1 MMLKNKA
8 TYIYKITLLVVLILL
23 VLFLSRNFHFSSVN
37 DSEQSVHYDRENL
50 LSVQPQILYEK
61 KLVEK
66 SRANNS
72 YVQAISQERLSQNL
86 KNSALPLT
94 NLFVSSANA
103 SEYGLILIKTG
114 SLNFAVKDFDTA
126 YQSIKTKIQNSNG
139 YITSE
144 NSRGSKN
151 TNLVIKVPVSDFHQ
165 LLELIEKE
173 ADQDYLV
180 TKSVNSQDVT
190 EEYIDVESRIKSKKA
205 IETRYLEI
213 LTKARNVTEI
223 LKVEK
228 ELGKI
233 RTEIEQSEGR
243 LQYLRNRSNYS
254 TISLTIYEF
263 QVSEVKPVQPIEKPS
278 LISKMKNSLII
289 GWGQVESLLLFL
301 ISNWFAIL
309 LASGVAYYAK
319 RKYLKHKSRKDT

>member
-1 MMLKNKA
+1 MILKNKA

-61 KLVEK
+61 KLAEE

-72 YVQAISQERLSQNL
+72 YVQTISQNL

-114 SLNFAVKDFDTA
+114 SLHFAVKDFDTA

-173 ADQDYLV
+173 ADQKYLV

>member
-1 MMLKNKA
+1 MILKNKA
-8 TYIYKITLLVVLILL
+8 TYTYKITLLVVLILL
-23 VLFLSRNFHFSSVN
+23 VLFLSRNFLFSSVN
-37 DSEQSVHYDRENL
+37 DSVRPDAVSAQEYEKRAILAAEQSKRAE
-50 LSVQPQILYEK
+50 Q
-61 KLVEK
+61 
-66 SRANNS
+66 SRPLNS
-72 YVQAISQERLSQNL
+72 YVQALKLEISQNL
-86 KNSALPLT
+86 ALPLT

-114 SLNFAVKDFDTA
+114 SLNFMVKDFDTA
-126 YQSIKTKIQNSNG
+126 YQSIKTKIQNHNG

-173 ADQDYLV
+173 ADQEYLV

-190 EEYIDVESRIKSKKA
+190 AEFIDVESRIKSKKA

-213 LTKARNVTEI
+213 LTKARTVTAI

-233 RTEIEQSEGR
+233 RTEIEQAEGR
-243 LQYLRNRSNYS
+243 LKYLRNRSNYS
-254 TISLTIYEF
+254 TISLTISEF

>member
-1 MMLKNKA
+1 MILKNKA

-23 VLFLSRNFHFSSVN
+23 VLFLSRNFLFSSFN
-37 DSEQSVHYDRENL
+37 DSVRPVANAVAVSAIE
-50 LSVQPQILYEK
+50 YEK
-61 KLVEK
+61 RAEE

-72 YVQAISQERLSQNL
+72 YVLQERVMELQKIITNRDTNL
-86 KNSALPLT
+86 ALPLI

-114 SLNFAVKDFDTA
+114 SLNFAVKNFDTA
-126 YQSIKTKIQNSNG
+126 YESIKTKIQNSNG

>member
-1 MMLKNKA
+1 MILKNKA

-23 VLFLSRNFHFSSVN
+23 VLFLSRNFLFSSFN
-37 DSEQSVHYDRENL
+37 DSVRPFANVVAVSAIE
-50 LSVQPQILYEK
+50 YEK
-61 KLVEK
+61 RAEE
-66 SRANNS
+66 SRPLNS
-72 YVQAISQERLSQNL
+72 YVQAISQERLSQAT
-86 KNSALPLT
+86 NSVLPLI

-114 SLNFAVKDFDTA
+114 SLHFAVKDFDTA

-173 ADQDYLV
+173 ADQEYLV

-223 LKVEK
+223 LKVETQ
-228 ELGKI
+228 LGKI
-233 RTEIEQSEGR
+233 RTEIEQAEGR

-254 TISLTIYEF
+254 TINLTIFEF

>member
-1 MMLKNKA
+1 MILKNKA

-72 YVQAISQERLSQNL
+72 YVQAISQNL
-86 KNSALPLT
+86 TNSALPLT

-114 SLNFAVKDFDTA
+114 SLHFAVKDFDTA

-144 NSRGSKN
+144 NSHGSKN

-173 ADQDYLV
+173 ADQEYLV

-254 TISLTIYEF
+254 TISLTIFEF

>member
-1 MMLKNKA
+1 MILKNNA

-23 VLFLSRNFHFSSVN
+23 VLFLSRNFLFSSFN
-37 DSEQSVHYDRENL
+37 DSVRPVANAVAVSAIEYEKRAEQSRPL
-50 LSVQPQILYEK
+50 
-61 KLVEK
+61 
-66 SRANNS
+66 NS
-72 YVQAISQERLSQNL
+72 YVQTISQNL

-114 SLNFAVKDFDTA
+114 SLHFAVKDFDTA

-144 NSRGSKN
+144 NSHGSKN

-173 ADQDYLV
+173 ADQEYLV

-223 LKVEK
+223 LKVETQ
-228 ELGKI
+228 LGKI
-233 RTEIEQSEGR
+233 RTEIEQAEGR

>member
-1 MMLKNKA
+1 MILKNNA

-23 VLFLSRNFHFSSVN
+23 VLFLSRNFLFSSFN
-37 DSEQSVHYDRENL
+37 DSVRPVANVVAVSAIEYEKRAEQSRPL
-50 LSVQPQILYEK
+50 
-61 KLVEK
+61 
-66 SRANNS
+66 NS
-72 YVQAISQERLSQNL
+72 YVQAISQERLSQAT
-86 KNSALPLT
+86 NSVLPLI

-173 ADQDYLV
+173 ADQEYLV

>member
-1 MMLKNKA
+1 ME
-8 TYIYKITLLVVLILL
+8 TL
-23 VLFLSRNFHFSSVN
+23 
-37 DSEQSVHYDRENL
+37 
-50 LSVQPQILYEK
+50 
-61 KLVEK
+61 
-66 SRANNS
+66 
-72 YVQAISQERLSQNL
+72 
-86 KNSALPLT
+86 
-94 NLFVSSANA
+94 
-103 SEYGLILIKTG
+103 
-114 SLNFAVKDFDTA
+114 
-126 YQSIKTKIQNSNG
+126 TKIQNSNG

-173 ADQDYLV
+173 ADQAYLV

-254 TISLTIYEF
+254 TNSLSIYEF

>member
-61 KLVEK
+61 KLAEE

-72 YVQAISQERLSQNL
+72 YVQAISQNL
-86 KNSALPLT
+86 RNSALPLT

-144 NSRGSKN
+144 NSHGSKN

-173 ADQDYLV
+173 ADQEYLV

-223 LKVEK
+223 LKVETQ
-228 ELGKI
+228 LGKI
-233 RTEIEQSEGR
+233 RTEIEQAEGR

-254 TISLTIYEF
+254 TISLTIFEF

>member
-1 MMLKNKA
+1 MILKNKA

-23 VLFLSRNFHFSSVN
+23 VLFLSRNFHFSSFN
-37 DSEQSVHYDRENL
+37 DSVRPFANVVAVSAIE
-50 LSVQPQILYEK
+50 YEK
-61 KLVEK
+61 RAEE
-66 SRANNS
+66 SRPLNS
-72 YVQAISQERLSQNL
+72 YVQAISQERLSQAT
-86 KNSALPLT
+86 NSVLPLI

-114 SLNFAVKDFDTA
+114 SLNFAVKNFDTA
-126 YQSIKTKIQNSNG
+126 YESIKTKIQNSNG

-173 ADQDYLV
+173 ADQKYLV

-233 RTEIEQSEGR
+233 RTEIEQAEGR

>member
-1 MMLKNKA
+1 MWFFMILKNKA

-37 DSEQSVHYDRENL
+37 DSVQSTDYYRKNSSLE
-50 LSVQPQILYEK
+50 QPQIKYEK
-61 KLVEK
+61 LAEE
-66 SRANNS
+66 SRPNNS
-72 YVQAISQERLSQNL
+72 YVQTISQNL

-114 SLNFAVKDFDTA
+114 SLHFAVKDFDTA

-254 TISLTIYEF
+254 TISLTIFEF
-263 QVSEVKPVQPIEKPS
+263 QDSEVKPVQPIEKPS

>member
-1 MMLKNKA
+1 MILKNNA

-61 KLVEK
+61 KLVEE
-66 SRANNS
+66 SRANIS
-72 YVQAISQERLSQNL
+72 YVQAISQNL
-86 KNSALPLT
+86 TNSALPLT

-114 SLNFAVKDFDTA
+114 SLYFAVKNFDTA
-126 YQSIKTKIQNSNG
+126 YESIKTKIQNHNG
-139 YITSE
+139 YIVSE
-144 NSRGSKN
+144 NSRGAKN

-173 ADQDYLV
+173 ADQAYLV

-233 RTEIEQSEGR
+233 RTEIEQAEGR

>member
-1 MMLKNKA
+1 MILKNKA
-8 TYIYKITLLVVLILL
+8 TYTYKITLLVVLILL
-23 VLFLSRNFHFSSVN
+23 VLFLSRNFLFSSVN
-37 DSEQSVHYDRENL
+37 DSVRPDAVSAQEYEKRAILAAEQSKRAE
-50 LSVQPQILYEK
+50 Q
-61 KLVEK
+61 
-66 SRANNS
+66 SRPLNS
-72 YVQAISQERLSQNL
+72 YVQALKLEISQNL
-86 KNSALPLT
+86 ALPLT

-114 SLNFAVKDFDTA
+114 SLNFMVKDFDTA
-126 YQSIKTKIQNSNG
+126 YQSIKTKIQNHNG

-173 ADQDYLV
+173 ADQEYLV

-190 EEYIDVESRIKSKKA
+190 AEFIDVESRIKSKKA

-213 LTKARNVTEI
+213 LTKARTVTAI

-233 RTEIEQSEGR
+233 RTEIEQAEGR

-254 TISLTIYEF
+254 TINLTIYEF

>member
-1 MMLKNKA
+1 MILKNKA

-37 DSEQSVHYDRENL
+37 DSEQSVHYDRANL
-50 LSVQPQILYEK
+50 LSVQPKILE
-61 KLVEK
+61 EK
-66 SRANNS
+66 SMAVE
-72 YVQAISQERLSQNL
+72 YHVQERVMELQKIITNRDTNL
-86 KNSALPLT
+86 ALPLI

-114 SLNFAVKDFDTA
+114 SLNFAVKNFDTA
-126 YQSIKTKIQNSNG
+126 YESIKTKIQNSNG

-173 ADQDYLV
+173 ADQEYLV

>member
-1 MMLKNKA
+1 MILKNKA

-23 VLFLSRNFHFSSVN
+23 VLFLSRNFLFSSFN
-37 DSEQSVHYDRENL
+37 DSVRPVANAVAVSAIE
-50 LSVQPQILYEK
+50 YEK
-61 KLVEK
+61 GAEQ

-72 YVQAISQERLSQNL
+72 YVLQERVMELQKIITNRDTNL
-86 KNSALPLT
+86 ALPLI

-114 SLNFAVKDFDTA
+114 SLNFAVKNFDTA

-233 RTEIEQSEGR
+233 RTEIEQAEGR

-254 TISLTIYEF
+254 TINLTIYEF

>member
-1 MMLKNKA
+1 MILKNKA

-23 VLFLSRNFHFSSVN
+23 VLFLSRNFLFSSFN
-37 DSEQSVHYDRENL
+37 DSVRPVANAVAVSAIEYEKRAEQSR
-50 LSVQPQILYEK
+50 P
-61 KLVEK
+61 
-66 SRANNS
+66 NNS
-72 YVQAISQERLSQNL
+72 YVLQERVMELQKIITNRDTNL
-86 KNSALPLT
+86 ALPLI

-173 ADQDYLV
+173 ADQEYLV

-254 TISLTIYEF
+254 TISLTIFEF

>member
-1 MMLKNKA
+1 MILKNKA
-8 TYIYKITLLVVLILL
+8 TYTYKITLLVVLILL
-23 VLFLSRNFHFSSVN
+23 VLFLSRNFLFSSVN
-37 DSEQSVHYDRENL
+37 DSVRPDVVSAQEYKKRAILAAEQSKRAE
-50 LSVQPQILYEK
+50 Q
-61 KLVEK
+61 
-66 SRANNS
+66 SRPLNS
-72 YVQAISQERLSQNL
+72 YVQALKLEISQNL
-86 KNSALPLT
+86 KNSALPLA

-114 SLNFAVKDFDTA
+114 SLNFMVKDFDTA
-126 YQSIKTKIQNSNG
+126 YQSIKTKIQNHNG

-173 ADQDYLV
+173 ADQEYLV

-190 EEYIDVESRIKSKKA
+190 AEFIDVESRIKSKKA

-233 RTEIEQSEGR
+233 RTEIEQAEGR

-254 TISLTIYEF
+254 TINLTIYEF

>member
-1 MMLKNKA
+1 MILKNKA

-61 KLVEK
+61 KSAEQ
-66 SRANNS
+66 SRPNNS
-72 YVQAISQERLSQNL
+72 YVQTISQNL
-86 KNSALPLT
+86 INSALPLT

-114 SLNFAVKDFDTA
+114 SLHFAVKDFDTA
-126 YQSIKTKIQNSNG
+126 YQSIKTKIQNHNG
-139 YITSE
+139 YIVSE
-144 NSRGSKN
+144 NSRGAKN

-173 ADQDYLV
+173 ADQVYLV

-254 TISLTIYEF
+254 TISLTIFEF
-263 QVSEVKPVQPIEKPS
+263 QDSEVKPVQPIEKPS

>member
-23 VLFLSRNFHFSSVN
+23 VLFLSRNFLFSSFN
-37 DSEQSVHYDRENL
+37 DSVRPVANAVAVSAIEYEKRAEQSR
-50 LSVQPQILYEK
+50 PK
-61 KLVEK
+61 
-66 SRANNS
+66 NS
-72 YVQAISQERLSQNL
+72 YVQTIYQNL

-173 ADQDYLV
+173 ADQD
-180 TKSVNSQDVT
+180 
-190 EEYIDVESRIKSKKA
+190 
-205 IETRYLEI
+205 
-213 LTKARNVTEI
+213 
-223 LKVEK
+223 
-228 ELGKI
+228 
-233 RTEIEQSEGR
+233 
-243 LQYLRNRSNYS
+243 
-254 TISLTIYEF
+254 
-263 QVSEVKPVQPIEKPS
+263 
-278 LISKMKNSLII
+278 
-289 GWGQVESLLLFL
+289 
-301 ISNWFAIL
+301 
-309 LASGVAYYAK
+309 
-319 RKYLKHKSRKDT
+319 

>member
-1 MMLKNKA
+1 MILKNKA

-23 VLFLSRNFHFSSVN
+23 VLFLSRNFLFSSFN
-37 DSEQSVHYDRENL
+37 DSVRPVANAVAVSAIEYEKRAEQSRPL
-50 LSVQPQILYEK
+50 
-61 KLVEK
+61 
-66 SRANNS
+66 NS
-72 YVQAISQERLSQNL
+72 YVQERVMELQKIITNRDTNL
-86 KNSALPLT
+86 ALPLI

-173 ADQDYLV
+173 ADQEYLV

>member
-23 VLFLSRNFHFSSVN
+23 VLFLSRNFLFSSVN
-37 DSEQSVHYDRENL
+37 DSVRPDAVSAQEYEKRAILAAEQSKRAE
-50 LSVQPQILYEK
+50 I
-61 KLVEK
+61 
-66 SRANNS
+66 SRPLNS
-72 YVQAISQERLSQNL
+72 YVQALKLEISQNL
-86 KNSALPLT
+86 ALPLT

-114 SLNFAVKDFDTA
+114 SLNFMVKDFDTA
-126 YQSIKTKIQNSNG
+126 YQSIKTKIQNHNG

-173 ADQDYLV
+173 ADQEYLV

-190 EEYIDVESRIKSKKA
+190 AEFIDVESRIKSKKA

-213 LTKARNVTEI
+213 LTKARTVTAI

-233 RTEIEQSEGR
+233 RTEIEQAEGR
-243 LQYLRNRSNYS
+243 LKYLRNRSNYS
-254 TISLTIYEF
+254 TISLTISEF

>member
-1 MMLKNKA
+1 MILKNKA
-8 TYIYKITLLVVLILL
+8 TYTYKITLLVVLILL
-23 VLFLSRNFHFSSVN
+23 VLFLSRNFLFSSVN
-37 DSEQSVHYDRENL
+37 DSVRPDVVSAQEYKKRAILAAEQSKRAE
-50 LSVQPQILYEK
+50 Q
-61 KLVEK
+61 
-66 SRANNS
+66 SRPLNS
-72 YVQAISQERLSQNL
+72 YVQALKLEISQNL
-86 KNSALPLT
+86 ALPLT

-114 SLNFAVKDFDTA
+114 SLNFMVKDFDTA
-126 YQSIKTKIQNSNG
+126 YQSIKTKIQNHNG

-173 ADQDYLV
+173 ADQEYLV

-190 EEYIDVESRIKSKKA
+190 AEFIDVESRIKSKKA

-213 LTKARNVTEI
+213 LTKARTVTAI

-233 RTEIEQSEGR
+233 RTEIEQAEGR
-243 LQYLRNRSNYS
+243 LKYLRNRSNYS
-254 TISLTIYEF
+254 TISLTISEF

>member
-1 MMLKNKA
+1 MILKNKA

-50 LSVQPQILYEK
+50 LSVQPQILYKK
-61 KLVEK
+61 KLVEE
-66 SRANNS
+66 SRKNNS
-72 YVQAISQERLSQNL
+72 YVQAISQNL
-86 KNSALPLT
+86 TNSALPLT

-114 SLNFAVKDFDTA
+114 SLNFAVKNFDTA
-126 YQSIKTKIQNSNG
+126 YKSIKTKIQNHNG
-139 YITSE
+139 YIVSE
-144 NSRGSKN
+144 NSRGAKN

-223 LKVEK
+223 LKVETQ
-228 ELGKI
+228 LGKI
-233 RTEIEQSEGR
+233 RTEIEQAEGR

-254 TISLTIYEF
+254 TISLTIFEF
-263 QVSEVKPVQPIEKPS
+263 QDSEVKPVQPIEKPS

>member
-1 MMLKNKA
+1 MELQ
-8 TYIYKITLLVVLILL
+8 KIITN
-23 VLFLSRNFHFSSVN
+23 R
-37 DSEQSVHYDRENL
+37 DTNL
-50 LSVQPQILYEK
+50 
-61 KLVEK
+61 
-66 SRANNS
+66 
-72 YVQAISQERLSQNL
+72 
-86 KNSALPLT
+86 ALPLI

-126 YQSIKTKIQNSNG
+126 YESIKTKIQNHNG
-139 YITSE
+139 YIVSE
-144 NSRGSKN
+144 NSRGAKN

-173 ADQDYLV
+173 ADQEYLV

-223 LKVEK
+223 LKVETQ
-228 ELGKI
+228 LGKI
-233 RTEIEQSEGR
+233 RTEIEQAEGR
-243 LQYLRNRSNYS
+243 LQYLINRSNYS

>member
-1 MMLKNKA
+1 MILKNKA

-23 VLFLSRNFHFSSVN
+23 VLFLSRNFLFSSFN
-37 DSEQSVHYDRENL
+37 DSVRPVANAVAVSAIE
-50 LSVQPQILYEK
+50 YEK
-61 KLVEK
+61 RAEE

-72 YVQAISQERLSQNL
+72 YVLQERVMELQKKITNRDTNL
-86 KNSALPLT
+86 ALPLI

-114 SLNFAVKDFDTA
+114 SLNFAVKNFDTA

-173 ADQDYLV
+173 ADQEYLV

-233 RTEIEQSEGR
+233 RTEIEQAEGR
-243 LQYLRNRSNYS
+243 LQYLINRSNYS
-254 TISLTIYEF
+254 TISLTSQF
-263 QVSEVKPVQPIEKPS
+263 S
-278 LISKMKNSLII
+278 L
-289 GWGQVESLLLFL
+289 
-301 ISNWFAIL
+301 
-309 LASGVAYYAK
+309 
-319 RKYLKHKSRKDT
+319 

>member
-1 MMLKNKA
+1 MILKNKA

-37 DSEQSVHYDRENL
+37 DSEQSVYYDRENL

-61 KLVEK
+61 KLVEEARK
-66 SRANNS
+66 AAAANS
-72 YVQAISQERLSQNL
+72 YVQAISQNL
-86 KNSALPLT
+86 RNSALPLT

-114 SLNFAVKDFDTA
+114 SLNFAVKNFDTA
-126 YQSIKTKIQNSNG
+126 YESIKTKIQNHNG
-139 YITSE
+139 YIVSE

-173 ADQDYLV
+173 ADQEYLV

-254 TISLTIYEF
+254 TISLTIFEF
-263 QVSEVKPVQPIEKPS
+263 QDSEVKPVQPIEKPS

>member
-1 MMLKNKA
+1 MILKNKA
-8 TYIYKITLLVVLILL
+8 TYTYKITLLVVLILL
-23 VLFLSRNFHFSSVN
+23 VLFLSRNSLFSSVN
-37 DSEQSVHYDRENL
+37 DSVRPDAVSAQEYEKRAILAAEQSKRAEQ
-50 LSVQPQILYEK
+50 SRPQ
-61 KLVEK
+61 
-66 SRANNS
+66 NS
-72 YVQAISQERLSQNL
+72 YVQALKLEISQNL

-114 SLNFAVKDFDTA
+114 SLNFMVKDFDTA
-126 YQSIKTKIQNSNG
+126 YQSIKTKIQNHNG

-173 ADQDYLV
+173 ADQEYLV

-190 EEYIDVESRIKSKKA
+190 AEFIDVESRIKSKKA

-213 LTKARNVTEI
+213 LTKARTVTAI

-233 RTEIEQSEGR
+233 RTEIEQAEGR
-243 LQYLRNRSNYS
+243 LKYLRNRSNYS
-254 TISLTIYEF
+254 TISLTISEF

>member
-1 MMLKNKA
+1 MILKNKA
-8 TYIYKITLLVVLILL
+8 TYTYKITLLVVLILL
-23 VLFLSRNFHFSSVN
+23 VLFLSRNFLFSSVN
-37 DSEQSVHYDRENL
+37 DSVRPDAVSAQEYEKRAILAAEQSKRAE
-50 LSVQPQILYEK
+50 Q
-61 KLVEK
+61 
-66 SRANNS
+66 SRPLNS
-72 YVQAISQERLSQNL
+72 YVQALKLEISQNL

-126 YQSIKTKIQNSNG
+126 YQSIKTKIQNHNG

-173 ADQDYLV
+173 ADQEYLV

-190 EEYIDVESRIKSKKA
+190 AEFIDVESRIKSKKA

-213 LTKARNVTEI
+213 LTKARTVTAI

-233 RTEIEQSEGR
+233 RTEIEQAEGR
-243 LQYLRNRSNYS
+243 LKYLRNRSNYS
-254 TISLTIYEF
+254 TISLTISEF

-319 RKYLKHKSRKDT
+319 RKYLKHKSRKNT

>member
-1 MMLKNKA
+1 MILKNKA

-23 VLFLSRNFHFSSVN
+23 VLFLSRNFLFSSFN
-37 DSEQSVHYDRENL
+37 DSVRPVANAVAVSA
-50 LSVQPQILYEK
+50 IKYEK
-61 KLVEK
+61 GAEQ

-72 YVQAISQERLSQNL
+72 YVLQERVMELQKIITNRDTNL
-86 KNSALPLT
+86 ALPLI

-114 SLNFAVKDFDTA
+114 SLNFAVKDLDTA

-173 ADQDYLV
+173 ADQEYLV

>member
-1 MMLKNKA
+1 MILKNKA

-23 VLFLSRNFHFSSVN
+23 VLFLSRNFLFSSFN
-37 DSEQSVHYDRENL
+37 DSVRPVANAVAVSAIEYEKRAEQSR
-50 LSVQPQILYEK
+50 P
-61 KLVEK
+61 
-66 SRANNS
+66 NNS
-72 YVQAISQERLSQNL
+72 YVLQERVMELQKIITNRDTNL
-86 KNSALPLT
+86 ALPLI

-114 SLNFAVKDFDTA
+114 SLNFAVKDLDTA